1 MKYLAHSSS
10 LSLFLKPM
18 LWNLLVVFKHAA
30 LSGYSSF
37 AGYFISAAHL
47 FSHSLCYWMEIAIE
61 LFEGENHFFRKKK
74 VRLKCIRFYNTVS
87 VLVKNTT
94 VSYYS
99 RLLNKANNFNFSV
112 NQRSAMNILDEIMQ
126 VNAGNMLLSVEYYRS
141 NK

>member
-47 FSHSLCYWMEIAIE
+47 FSHSLCYWMEIGIE
-61 LFEGENHFFRKKK
+61 LFEGEKSLLQEKE
-74 VRLKCIRFYNTVS
+74 RLKCIRFYNIVS
-87 VLVKNTT
+87 VLAKNTT
-94 VSYYS
+94 VSYYN
-99 RLLNKANNFNFSV
+99 RLLNKPNNFNFSV